1 MEIAIA
7 TTGRVHVFEDSAAMA
22 EGAAENIAEKILE
35 GIKARGRFSLAL
47 SGGTT
52 PGGTYVTLA
61 SGHWLIQE
69 HWARVHI
76 YFADERMVPPTD
88 PESNF
93 KLAKDSLIDIVG
105 IPAPNVHR
113 IRAGT
118 GDLQEIVL
126 EYESQLPSPI
136 DLVVL
141 GIGGDGHVASLFPD
155 SPLLME
161 TQRRV
166 AAVTDSPKPPPRR
179 ITLTPAA
186 LIAARDLVTLAKGP
200 EKADVVVRAI
210 DGPESPMQCPGVL
223 ARRGEWFL
231 DRAAA
236 AGILRR

>member
-1 MEIAIA
+1 VEIAIA
-7 TTGRVHVFEDSAAMA
+7 TTGRVHIFEDGAAMA

-35 GIKARGRFSLAL
+35 GIKARSRFSLAL

-52 PGGTYVTLA
+52 PGATYVTLA
-61 SGHWLIQE
+61 SGHWLLPE

-76 YFADERMVPPTD
+76 YFADERLVPPTD

-93 KLAKDSLIDIVG
+93 KLAKDSLVDIVG
-105 IPAPNVHR
+105 IPTSNVHR
-113 IRAGT
+113 IRVGIEEMKSLV
-118 GDLQEIVL
+118 DD
-126 EYESQLPSPI
+126 YEKILPSPL
-136 DLVVL
+136 DLVIL
-141 GIGGDGHVASLFPD
+141 GIGADGHVASLFPD

-166 AAVTDSPKPPPRR
+166 AAVTDAPKPPPRR

-186 LIAARDLVTLAKGP
+186 LIAARDLITLAKGQ
-200 EKADVVVRAI
+200 EKADVVARAI

-223 ARRGEWFL
+223 ARRGEWFM